1 MNTAIIY
8 KLLSMVLLALCA
20 AFVSCIGVGLL
31 MGESFGDRSIMA
43 FETTIGIS
51 VLLALLFY
59 VLGRK
64 GEAKHL
70 YRREAL
76 CAIGLS
82 WILATLVGAI
92 PYVLTVEHC
101 DISDAIF
108 ESSSGLTTTGATAF
122 WNFYEFPSSL
132 LFWRS
137 LSQWVGG
144 LGVVVFFVAI
154 LSSLGAGAKILFS
167 NESSGTSADFDQ
179 GRVQHGAFVLLIY
192 YLIISAACLLSY
204 RLAGMDWFQ
213 AINHCMTTVA
223 TGGFSTEAG
232 SIEDF
237 NSPLIEWISIVFMAL
252 SATTFLFVI
261 RLFRGQTHIL
271 RQNNEVYWFY
281 SILLIST
288 GLLTLYLVELTG
300 ALPGHDSIRMAA
312 FQAVSIMTTTGYS
325 STDFDSWLSPAKMLL
340 IVLMF
345 IGGCSGSTGGG
356 VKVVRIAVALRAA
369 LRSVIH
375 AFRPNMTISMRMSGQ
390 NLSERTLHNVTL
402 FLMLMGALQI
412 LAMLFLSAMEPE
424 LSFLSVFSCVQA
436 TLFNIGP
443 GFEAVGPTENFHFLR
458 ASSKTF
464 LSLLMIL
471 GRLELYAVMVLFA
484 PSVWK
489 RYS

>member
-8 KLLSMVLLALCA
+8 KLLSMVLLALCL
-20 AFVSCIGVGLL
+20 AFVSCIGVGLA
-31 MGESFGDRSIMA
+31 MGESFADRSIMA
-43 FETTIGIS
+43 FETSIGVS
-51 VLLALLFY
+51 LLLSLLFY
-59 VLGRK
+59 LLGRRGK
-64 GEAKHL
+64 AKL

-82 WILATLVGAI
+82 WILATLVGAV
-92 PYVLTVEHC
+92 PYVLTVAGC
-101 DISDAIF
+101 DLSDALF
-108 ESSSGLTTTGATAF
+108 ESASGLTTTGATAF
-122 WNFYEFPSSL
+122 WNFHEFPASL

-144 LGVVVFFVAI
+144 LGVIVFFVAI
-154 LSSLGAGAKILFS
+154 LGSLGAGAKILFT
-167 NESSGTSADFDQ
+167 NESSGTSTDFEQ
-179 GRVQHGAFVLLIY
+179 GRIQHGAFVLLLY
-192 YLIISAACLLSY
+192 YLAISTTCMLAY

-213 AINHCMTTVA
+213 AVNHCMTTVA

-237 NSPLIEWISIVFMAL
+237 NSPVIEWISILFMAL

-261 RLFRGQTHIL
+261 RLLRGKTHIL

-300 ALPGHDSIRMAA
+300 EMPGHDSIRAAA
-312 FQAVSIMTTTGYS
+312 FQATSIMTTTGYA

-340 IVLMF
+340 IILMF
-345 IGGCSGSTGGG
+345 TGGCSGSTAGGA
-356 VKVVRIAVALRAA
+356 KVVRIAVALRAS
-369 LRSVIH
+369 LRSITH
-375 AFRPNMTISMRMSGQ
+375 AFRPNVTVSMRMSGQ
-390 NLSERTLHNVTL
+390 NISERAIHNVTL
-402 FLMLMGALQI
+402 FLILMGTLQI
-412 LAMLFLSAMEPE
+412 LSMLFLSTMEPE
-424 LSFLSVFSCVQA
+424 LSFISVFSCVQA

-458 ASSKTF
+458 ASTKTF

-471 GRLELYAVMVLFA
+471 GRLELYAVLVLFA
-484 PSVWK
+484 PSAW
-489 RYS
+489 RRFS